1 MNRVEFQPI
10 GALLKEYIDEV
21 HLSEGFTRLDV
32 YECWEKAVGKEISRY
47 TINLFFNKGILYCTL
62 SSSLVR
68 NRLYFNLDGIRNEL
82 NRTYGKAIVDK
93 IVLK

>member
-32 YECWEKAVGKEISRY
+32 YECWE
-47 TINLFFNKGILYCTL
+47 
-62 SSSLVR
+62 
-68 NRLYFNLDGIRNEL
+68 
-82 NRTYGKAIVDK
+82 
-93 IVLK
+93 